1 MVKMAS
7 IKIEFFDIKSTF
19 NAVCSSR
26 RQGTEALEQESP
38 LLSLVTKQFSGFQLG
53 LKPKG

>member
-1 MVKMAS
+1 MAS

-26 RQGTEALEQESP
+26 RHRQGTEALEQESP